1 MFDHFGWFGV
11 AGVMAFENATSITPS
26 EIILGLAG
34 WMLIAAPGAPPAL
47 ILVGGLCAS
56 LGSAAGSSFAYWL
69 VRLGG
74 RPVVDRVA
82 RWFRLDPRHL
92 ARADAQFHRGGPAL
106 VLFGRMLPIV
116 RVVVTIPAGLARMPF
131 RQFFTYTFIGA
142 YVWCTL
148 LIGLGYAVGHEWP
161 LISSPPAGR

>member
-1 MFDHFGWFGV
+1 
-11 AGVMAFENATSITPS
+11 MAFENATSITPS

-34 WMLIAAPGAPPAL
+34 WMLLAARGAPPAQ
-47 ILVGGLCAS
+47 IFVGGLYAA
-56 LGSAAGSSFAYWL
+56 LGSAVGSSVTYWL

-92 ARADAQFHRGGPAL
+92 ARADAQFHRWGPAL